1 MKKVLATILALVMAI
16 GLCSVSWATESGL
29 PTAENG
35 VIKLTANATTAAL
48 QDDVTYDLNGYKLTY
63 SGSTHE
69 VAEGKTLTFM
79 DSSVTGNARGGTLEL
94 SGVTGTTAAI
104 NPQKGATLK
113 VSNITVTCSGSAFF
127 PQGDAAKVD
136 VTACDVT
143 APIYCVGTNAG
154 STNNYNVVITLK
166 NSTFVAAV
174 GDGDNCAVM
183 INVPGTLNIDNC
195 TITGDRQAVLVRAGT
210 AVINNSDIKTTGKF
224 TDAATKYHSDAWRYG
239 NEVPAAAL
247 TVGNYQNGP
256 ASAYLAEAKV
266 TVNNTKLT
274 AENGVP
280 AIYTDANDTYKGD
293 LTIGGDSTVVTGE
306 VMKGQKADENVSVIA
321 VTGGTFS
328 SDVSAYAPEGTP
340 VAIVGNEGY
349 AVGSPAISAAANGG
363 KDVTVVK
370 AGPITGV
377 DAGKSILVARNV
389 TGVVKV
395 NGNTVAAG
403 TSYTVPQSSGYYYYP
418 TTDTKATDTK
428 GSPKTFDAGIALYVG
443 MALTSAAGV
452 AFVGKKRED

>member
-29 PTAENG
+29 PAAENG
-35 VIKLTANATTAAL
+35 VIKLTGNATTTAL
-48 QDDVTYDLNGYKLTY
+48 QNDITYDLNGHTLTY
-63 SGSTHE
+63 SGPTHV

-79 DSSVTGNARGGTLEL
+79 DSSVTGNARGGTLVL
-94 SGVTGTTAAI
+94 SGVTGTKAAI

-113 VSNITVTCSGSAFF
+113 VSNIKVTCTGSAFF

-143 APIYCVGTNAG
+143 ASVYCVGTNAG
-154 STNNYNVVITLK
+154 RTNNYNVEITLK
-166 NSTFVAAV
+166 DSTFVANAT
-174 GDGDNCAVM
+174 DGDNCAVM

-195 TITGDRQAVLVRAGT
+195 TITGDRQAVLVRAGIAEIT
-210 AVINNSDIKTTGKF
+210 NSDIKTTGRF
-224 TDAATKYHSDAWRYG
+224 NGASTKYHSEAWRDG

-266 TVNNTKLT
+266 TVTNTKLT

-306 VMKGQKADENVSVIA
+306 VMKGQKADKPVIA

-328 SDVSAYAPEGTP
+328 SDVSAYAAGNTP
-340 VAIVGNEGY
+340 VASNNGTYYVGAETIQN
-349 AVGSPAISAAANGG
+349 AANTLSAGQQLKIEKG
-363 KDVTVVK
+363 TVT
-370 AGPITGV
+370 I
-377 DAGKSILVARNV
+377 
-389 TGVVKV
+389 
-395 NGNTVAAG
+395 NGNTVTAG
-403 TSYTVPQSSGYYYYP
+403 TSYTVPSRYYYYQP
-418 TTDTKATDTK
+418 TTDTKTTDTK